1 MIENFKG
8 KPIMRKRVVSSSGS
22 SVMSDNET
30 TNENNLPTASDSHAN
45 ESGSLKEKLEKV
57 NLSGYYE
64 QERKA
69 RNVRASKY
77 RTDTTSFLID
87 LALEKASLDV
97 EWFLMLETNHEL
109 RTKHRLKNSQISGH
123 LYAKLNQGFVEN
135 RELNDEELAVFDE
148 AGISP
153 GNMKAWRVTD
163 DFRERMKRIREQIE
177 ADDANE
183 SNVSQDSVSSMSDI
197 KEGET
202 DEASTSSTDE

>member
-1 MIENFKG
+1 
-8 KPIMRKRVVSSSGS
+8 MRKRIVSSEASIAS
-22 SVMSDNET
+22 KNET
-30 TNENNLPTASDSHAN
+30 SNEENLPVESDSQLN
-45 ESGSLKEKLEKV
+45 EGASIKEKLEKV

-69 RNVRASKY
+69 RHALPSKY

-163 DFRERMKRIREQIE
+163 AFKERIGLIREQIE
-177 ADDANE
+177 KHSVDEATTGQFFATESSDAEEGE
-183 SNVSQDSVSSMSDI
+183 SNEEI
-197 KEGET
+197 NN
-202 DEASTSSTDE
+202 DE

>member
-1 MIENFKG
+1 
-8 KPIMRKRVVSSSGS
+8 MRKRIVSSEASIAS
-22 SVMSDNET
+22 KNET
-30 TNENNLPTASDSHAN
+30 SNEENLPVESDSQLN
-45 ESGSLKEKLEKV
+45 EGASIKEKLEKV
-57 NLSGYYE
+57 NLSGYCE

-69 RNVRASKY
+69 RNVRSSKY

-97 EWFLMLETNHEL
+97 EWFLMLETNREL
-109 RTKHRLKNSQISGH
+109 RTKHGLKNSQISGH

-163 DFRERMKRIREQIE
+163 AFRERMRLIREQIE
-177 ADDANE
+177 KDDANE
-183 SNVSQDSVSSMSDI
+183 ATVSQDSVSSMSDI